1 MDRISRREALS
12 GLAKVAG
19 AAALSFVAGGLM
31 GYLFAPRRE
40 RVITRTSYGTLTL
53 TKILTRT
60 ITSTKTVTFTET
72 QTVTQ
77 TTTISDLERRLNEVI
92 REESKA
98 KDKAGDLEYAIELA
112 SRLGFDG
119 GWATDAT
126 VKAIGEYAVAVRE
139 EQLPEEF
146 EALELL
152 TQGTQDKTYG
162 AKLVDFSP
170 IVFHSVDGNDVVLSM
185 DAPRDTWML
194 ARHVKALVDN
204 GYDVLNH
211 PEAFEGLNAQV
222 IADAWSIFD
231 AEYGIGYLEKKYNRV
246 VKPSDADVEELML
259 LQWELFDK
267 ARHGKY
273 YNWDFPWWDS
283 DKLEK
288 LYPDKNTRRQA
299 LLFFW
304 YLPNITFDMKAHEFY
319 KNVLEELYSEKKI
332 TRGMKSDLYRLEL
345 DGYCI
350 GYSIGHEYKVRS
362 KEDIIKFVKILEDE
376 GKIEK
381 SVAERLIE
389 LVEQTPFRF
398 KRFGMDGAKFAL
410 EQAFEEYKKIS
421 ELYPDGK
428 IGKWNEDPRN
438 FYYGWLVDRGSNGL
452 PNTIKQFVG
461 VDWETLHF
469 IKTHYFNKIFEHIK
483 GYNGLDQYL
492 TKNWKYWDL
501 IKFIAGYERGN
512 PNVTEVDE
520 CNYVIPDILRL
531 VGYPTSHINI
541 EPTPKG
547 AANREW
553 TVSLP
558 DYVINGMQNILVGP
572 GNTFG
577 LYACKEGLEKDK
589 TKVAYVLLPSTSKV
603 IYLMKKS

>member
-1 MDRISRREALS
+1 
-12 GLAKVAG
+12 
-19 AAALSFVAGGLM
+19 
-31 GYLFAPRRE
+31 
-40 RVITRTSYGTLTL
+40 
-53 TKILTRT
+53 
-60 ITSTKTVTFTET
+60 
-72 QTVTQ
+72 
-77 TTTISDLERRLNEVI
+77 LNEVI
-92 REESKA
+92 QEESKA
-98 KDKAGDLEYAIELA
+98 KDKAGDLEYANELA

-152 TQGTQDKTYG
+152 TEGTQDKTYG

-222 IADAWSIFD
+222 IADALSIFD
-231 AEYGIGYLEKKYNRV
+231 AEYGIGYLEKEYNRV

-299 LLFFW
+299 LLFLW
-304 YLPNITFDMKAHEFY
+304 YLPNITFDMKAHESY

-332 TRGMKSDLYRLEL
+332 TKGMKSDLYRLEL
-345 DGYCI
+345 DGCCK
-350 GYSIGHEYKVRS
+350 GYSIGHVYKVRS

-398 KRFGMDGAKFAL
+398 RRFGMDGAKFAL
-410 EQAFEEYKKIS
+410 KQAFEEYQKIS

-428 IGKWNEDPRN
+428 VKWPLKGIIPGDEVDPR
-438 FYYGWLVDRGSNGL
+438 FEYYGWLVDRGAEREGSHRL
-452 PNTIKQFVG
+452 PNTVKEFVG
-461 VDWETLHF
+461 VDWKTLHRR
-469 IKTHYFNKIFEHIK
+469 IWSPPQ
-483 GYNGLDQYL
+483 QYL
-492 TKNWKYWDL
+492 
-501 IKFIAGYERGN
+501 A
-512 PNVTEVDE
+512 
-520 CNYVIPDILRL
+520 
-531 VGYPTSHINI
+531 
-541 EPTPKG
+541 
-547 AANREW
+547 
-553 TVSLP
+553 
-558 DYVINGMQNILVGP
+558 
-572 GNTFG
+572 
-577 LYACKEGLEKDK
+577 
-589 TKVAYVLLPSTSKV
+589 
-603 IYLMKKS
+603 IY

>member
-40 RVITRTSYGTLTL
+40 EVITSTETSYGTLTL

-185 DAPRDTWML
+185 DAPRNTWML

-231 AEYGIGYLEKKYNRV
+231 AEYGIGYLEKSITVWSSRV
-246 VKPSDADVEELML
+246 ILM
-259 LQWELFDK
+259 
-267 ARHGKY
+267 
-273 YNWDFPWWDS
+273 S
-283 DKLEK
+283 
-288 LYPDKNTRRQA
+288 
-299 LLFFW
+299 
-304 YLPNITFDMKAHEFY
+304 
-319 KNVLEELYSEKKI
+319 
-332 TRGMKSDLYRLEL
+332 
-345 DGYCI
+345 
-350 GYSIGHEYKVRS
+350 
-362 KEDIIKFVKILEDE
+362 
-376 GKIEK
+376 
-381 SVAERLIE
+381 
-389 LVEQTPFRF
+389 
-398 KRFGMDGAKFAL
+398 
-410 EQAFEEYKKIS
+410 
-421 ELYPDGK
+421 
-428 IGKWNEDPRN
+428 RN
-438 FYYGWLVDRGSNGL
+438 
-452 PNTIKQFVG
+452 
-461 VDWETLHF
+461 
-469 IKTHYFNKIFEHIK
+469 
-483 GYNGLDQYL
+483 
-492 TKNWKYWDL
+492 
-501 IKFIAGYERGN
+501 
-512 PNVTEVDE
+512 
-520 CNYVIPDILRL
+520 
-531 VGYPTSHINI
+531 
-541 EPTPKG
+541 
-547 AANREW
+547 
-553 TVSLP
+553 
-558 DYVINGMQNILVGP
+558 
-572 GNTFG
+572 
-577 LYACKEGLEKDK
+577 
-589 TKVAYVLLPSTSKV
+589 
-603 IYLMKKS
+603 